1 MKKILFFTETGWVFG
16 KIHNELIKVLYPDV
30 YCDILSYS
38 ISYTIKEMQLISEKY
53 DYILSTP
60 EGCFVLYEQYQ
71 IPIEK
76 TIGIIHSDSNVY
88 IPIKQEKL
96 ELFSKMGGYAAIS
109 PNLQS
114 ISFTHGIS
122 RIPTFLPIGVFRD
135 NYKRNENKLLNAIGY
150 FGVSYRN
157 DLGFDIKRGALIEEI
172 AKQSNTQLIHC
183 TDVNFLC
190 VEPLYNTVGLV
201 IFASL
206 VEGNPYPMLESFAS
220 GIPVLGTHCGIAPN
234 YLQYGGGV
242 ILPFEPDLF
251 VSSAIE
257 EINRLKTDE
266 EYYTKLSKESYNIGT
281 MIDWANLK
289 TNWLNFFNNLP

>member
-1 MKKILFFTETGWVFG
+1 MKKILFFIHNGWVFG

-30 YCDILSYS
+30 YCDILSWESVYS
-38 ISYTIKEMQLISEKY
+38 TKEINLLLSKY

-60 EGCFVLYEQYQ
+60 QGCFFLHEHYQ

-76 TIGIIHSDSNVY
+76 TIGIVHGDIDIY
-88 IPIKQEKL
+88 TPIKLGKL
-96 ELFSKMGGYAAIS
+96 DLFGKLGGYAVIS
-109 PNLQS
+109 PVLQT
-114 ISFTHGIS
+114 ISFTYGIE
-122 RIPTFLPIGVFRD
+122 RIPTFLPIGVFQN
-135 NYKRNENKLLNAIGY
+135 NYKRNENKLLTTIGH
-150 FGVSYRN
+150 FGLSTRT
-157 DLGFDIKRGALIEEI
+157 DPGFDIKRGALIEEI

-183 TDVNFLC
+183 IDVNFLC

-206 VEGNPYPMLESFAS
+206 VEGNPYPMLEAFAS

-242 ILPFEPDLF
+242 ILPFDPDLF

-257 EINRLKTDE
+257 EINRLKIDE
-266 EYYTKLSKESYNIGT
+266 EYYTKLSNESYNIGT
-281 MIDWANLK
+281 MIDWSNLK
-289 TNWLNFFNNLP
+289 TNWINFFNNLP